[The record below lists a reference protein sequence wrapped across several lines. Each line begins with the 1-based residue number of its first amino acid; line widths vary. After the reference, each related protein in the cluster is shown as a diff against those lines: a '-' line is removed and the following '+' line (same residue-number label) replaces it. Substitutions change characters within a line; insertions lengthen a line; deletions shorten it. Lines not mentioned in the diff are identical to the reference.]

1 MKVKASEETS
11 LNEIE
16 FLRSM
21 SQKEKSLKVVDFV
34 SNISKQNPSKPQ
46 ILSLIGNPGCGKTF
60 LCKYLAFQY
69 GNNKHTNF

>member
-16 FLRSM
+16 FLRYM

-34 SNISKQNPSKPQ
+34 SNIPKQNPSKPPNLKNTSAKQ
-46 ILSLIGNPGCGKTF
+46 LGF
-60 LCKYLAFQY
+60 
-69 GNNKHTNF
+69 